1 MEMDQI
7 ISAVREALDD
17 MKARDIVEIDV
28 TNKSTVTDRMVI
40 ASGTSRRHVMSIG
53 QHVQEEMKRQG
64 LLPLGIEGLDTGE
77 WVLVDLGELVVH
89 VMMPDARSFYDLE
102 RLWGFDEAEQ
112 GSVN

>member
-1 MEMDQI
+1 MI
-7 ISAVREALDD
+7 VAVREALDD

-40 ASGTSRRHVMSIG
+40 ASGTSKRHVMSIG

-64 LLPLGIEGLDTGE
+64 VMPLGIEGVDTGD
-77 WVLVDLGELVVH
+77 WVLVDLGDLVVH

-102 RLWGFDEAEQ
+102 KLWGFD
-112 GSVN
+112 SVTEPETV